1 MRSSKMDSCNDPNQH
16 VGLGWYAPKSVR
28 ISALQH
34 PAGNILP
41 PGVAIPHLSVCGM
54 WLDRLGFKAGH
65 RVFVEAAPGRI
76 TLRLDETPVLLPYR
90 YRKHTPKKARAGA
103 LHQQQ

>member
-1 MRSSKMDSCNDPNQH
+1 MRSSKMNSCNDPNQH

-54 WLDRLGFKAGH
+54 WLERLGFKAGH
-65 RVFVEAAPGRI
+65 RVFVEVAPGRI
-76 TLRLDETPVLLPYR
+76 TLRLDETPVALPYR
-90 YRKHTPKKARAGA
+90 YQKHKPKKLRAGTSG
-103 LHQQQ
+103 QQQ